1 MLTILRPCCNTG
13 PVAAGDPRI
22 ERVEKS
28 IDSLFNRHV
37 PDVCEPVAFPIKPA
51 PLAGFVREVDEL
63 GSVFS
68 LSRSGRKCC
77 QRKGNGHYCPP
88 QVSSPLLAR
97 WKAGYADNASGSMF
111 TKSYSDPRVHQR

>member
-1 MLTILRPCCNTG
+1 MLAILRPCWNNG
-13 PVAAGDPRI
+13 PVAAGEPRI

-37 PDVCEPVAFPIKPA
+37 PDVCKPVAFPIKPA
-51 PLAGFVREVDEL
+51 PLAVFVGEVDEV

-77 QRKGNGHYCPP
+77 QRKGNGHDCPP
-88 QVSSPLLAR
+88 HISSPSEMESQPCR
-97 WKAGYADNASGSMF
+97 Q
-111 TKSYSDPRVHQR
+111 RVWFKDH